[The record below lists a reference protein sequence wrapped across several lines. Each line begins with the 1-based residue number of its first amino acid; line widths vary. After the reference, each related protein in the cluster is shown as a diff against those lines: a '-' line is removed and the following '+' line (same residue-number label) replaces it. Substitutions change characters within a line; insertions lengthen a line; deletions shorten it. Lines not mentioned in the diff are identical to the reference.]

1 MRVRG
6 RYDTKN
12 KYKYTEK
19 HRDTPSGSRRSTCG
33 QDTLLHILYPSF
45 QLVSPLSPLLLI
57 HHLAQI
63 KILIMQFPLRGDKSI
78 AWTNTKS
85 FHLQHVIKSLA
96 RIPLDKWL
104 WSLAI
109 VVIRA
114 PSTSPH
120 TTIISFGTNN
130 LGTIPNRPQ
139 WHWHI
144 TNVIHGYC
152 TEEKGG
158 MPPPLPSMKNDGDG
172 ERERQEE

>member
-1 MRVRG
+1 M
-6 RYDTKN
+6 
-12 KYKYTEK
+12 
-19 HRDTPSGSRRSTCG
+19 
-33 QDTLLHILYPSF
+33 
-45 QLVSPLSPLLLI
+45 
-57 HHLAQI
+57 
-63 KILIMQFPLRGDKSI
+63 
-78 AWTNTKS
+78 
-85 FHLQHVIKSLA
+85 IKSLA

-144 TNVIHGYC
+144 TIVIHGYC

-158 MPPPLPSMKNDGDG
+158 MPPPLPSIEERDGDG
-172 ERERQEE
+172 ERERKQE